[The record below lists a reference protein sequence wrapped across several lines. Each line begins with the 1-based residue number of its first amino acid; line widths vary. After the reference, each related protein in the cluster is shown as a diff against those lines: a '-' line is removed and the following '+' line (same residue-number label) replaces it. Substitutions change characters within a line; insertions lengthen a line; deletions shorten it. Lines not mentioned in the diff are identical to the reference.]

1 MDQRRQMLSALV
13 AVTLFFGWMQVAP
26 LLFPDWFPAP
36 PNENQNLALQ
46 PLDSE
51 PKDGKPAEK
60 KTPPALNP
68 DPDAPAPE
76 TDNENP
82 RPADFPAKTVTL
94 GEAGMDAGYLLKVEL
109 TTQGGAIE
117 GVWLNDPRYTTLNR
131 QSQIRLVGNEVKRN
145 VGTGPVPK
153 TFDTSVPQIDDL
165 LAEHGLTLDSVNWEI
180 VSQDDEKVTFRYPS
194 PAGDLEVIK
203 TYTLPK
209 VNPVNRDIDVAG
221 YLLDVTLTVR
231 NLSDKEIRTEYVL
244 QGPVGVPLENVENTR
259 LFREIKLGTFDNP
272 RNDNITYTNLLAS
285 ALVKQFD
292 KSQRPGGKAIPDWRA
307 PLLFAGIDEQYFA
320 ALVFPQRK
328 PDAKHRNEIAVT
340 KPQLL
345 YLDRKRTELS
355 DMSILM
361 QSADLS
367 VPAEGNVVNEFKVF
381 FGPKRPELLAALDAE
396 PIIQLGWFSFV
407 SKIMLTVLGFFH
419 SLGLPYALA
428 IIALTVVVRLGMMPI
443 SKKQAIEAE
452 KMRILAPKMKEM
464 QEKYKGQPE
473 EFARAYRE
481 FQKKH
486 NYQPLMGC
494 LPALI
499 QLPIFLGLY
508 NSLYHAVDLRLAKF
522 LWIDNLAAPDAI
534 AQLPFR
540 VPLLGW
546 TELNL
551 LPFVTVALFVVQQKL
566 FTPPPTSDE
575 QAMQYRIM
583 NIMMIFIGFMFYHVP
598 SGLCVYFIASSLWGI
613 TERLYLKKSL
623 ATHQLALAEAAAE
636 DPADIKPQIV
646 DSVPRSAKKAGTT
659 ATAVAKAPTWWDK
672 IREAA
677 DQAKNATEGQQSQK
691 KFTKGKSQGGKGS
704 KPRR

>member
-26 LLFPDWFPAP
+26 ILFPDWFPQP
-36 PNENQNLALQ
+36 PNKNKNLALQ
-46 PLDSE
+46 PLDPE
-51 PKDGKPAEK
+51 RKDGEAADKDTPELKPDSNA
-60 KTPPALNP
+60 P
-68 DPDAPAPE
+68 DQQPTE
-76 TDNENP
+76 ENP
-82 RPADFPAKTVTL
+82 QPADFPARTVTL
-94 GEAGMDAGYLLKVEL
+94 GDAGLDAGYLLKVEL
-109 TTQGGAIE
+109 TTQGGAIN
-117 GVWLNDPRYTTLNR
+117 GVWLNDPRYTTLDR
-131 QSQIRLVGNEVKRN
+131 KSQVRLVGNDVIRN
-145 VGTGPVPK
+145 VGAGPIPK
-153 TFDTSVPQIDDL
+153 TFDTSIPQINEA
-165 LAEHGLTLDSVNWEI
+165 LAKHGLTLDAVNWEI
-180 VSQDDEKVTFRYPS
+180 VSQDAEKVTFRYPS

-209 VNPVNRDIDVAG
+209 VNPANRDTDVAG
-221 YLLDVTLTVR
+221 YMLDVTLTIR
-231 NLSDKEIRTEYVL
+231 NLSSKEVRTEYFL

-272 RNDNITYTNLLAS
+272 RSEKITYTNLLAS

-320 ALVFPQRK
+320 ALVFPQR
-328 PDAKHRNEIAVT
+328 DAEAKQGNPIAVT

-345 YLDRKRTELS
+345 YLDRKRPDLS
-355 DMSILM
+355 DMSIVM
-361 QSADLS
+361 QSSDLS
-367 VPAEGNVVNEFKVF
+367 VPAEGDVVNEFKVF
-381 FGPKRPELLAALDAE
+381 FGPKRPALLSELNAE
-396 PIIQLGWFSFV
+396 PIIQLGWFAFV
-407 SKIMLTVLGFFH
+407 SKIMLMVLGFFH

-464 QEKYKGQPE
+464 QERYKGQPE

-540 VPLLGW
+540 IPLLGW

-551 LPFVTVALFVVQQKL
+551 LPFITVALFVVQQKL
-566 FTPPPTSDE
+566 FTPPPTSEE
-575 QAMQYRIM
+575 QAMQYRMM
-583 NIMMIFIGFMFYHVP
+583 NFMMIFIGFMFYHVP
-598 SGLCVYFIASSLWGI
+598 SGLCLYFIASSLWGI

-623 ATHQLALAEAAAE
+623 ATHQLALAEAVAE
-636 DPADIKPQIV
+636 DPADVKPQIV
-646 DSVPRSAKKAGTT
+646 DSVPRSAKKAGAAATSTT
-659 ATAVAKAPTWWDK
+659 KAPTWWDK
-672 IREAA
+672 LREAA
-677 DQAKNATEGQQSQK
+677 DQAKNATEGQQSQR
-691 KFTKGKSQGGKGS
+691 KFTKGKNQGGKGS